1 MFRGEF
7 HSGDVI
13 IYLADGGGGFG
24 LPYERDAQKV
34 QNDVIDGYV
43 SMEAAANEYGVI
55 LTDDLEIDRDAT
67 AKQRG
72 GSS

>member
-1 MFRGEF
+1 M
-7 HSGDVI
+7 
-13 IYLADGGGGFG
+13 
-24 LPYERDAQKV
+24 PYERDAQKV

-55 LTDDLEIDRDAT
+55 LTDDLEIDRDST